1 MKRFRQQ
8 IERDPVYIKQE
19 ERTPMQ
25 TNANLAVHETL
36 QRVHAKMR
44 RWGITLTFLAS
55 QLDVSRQYV
64 WQAVGCRIPVS
75 QERAASLEQTVDTII
90 AQQKHMRSFG
100 ERLRAA
106 RIASGLTLKE
116 VAEMIGYSW
125 VERWEKDLCRPK
137 PGVLWHLFSLY
148 GMTTTPSAHSIRQ
161 GMPLPSAD
169 AE

>member
-1 MKRFRQQ
+1 
-8 IERDPVYIKQE
+8 
-19 ERTPMQ
+19 MQ
-25 TNANLAVHETL
+25 NNASQTANETL
-36 QRVHAKMR
+36 QRVHEKMR

-75 QERAASLEQTVDTII
+75 PERAASLEQTVDTII
-90 AQQKHMRSFG
+90 AQQRHMRSFG
-100 ERLRAA
+100 EKLRAA

-125 VERWEKDLCRPK
+125 VGVERWEKDLCRPK

-148 GMTTTPSAHSIRQ
+148 GMETTPSGHSIRQ
-161 GMPLPSAD
+161 GMRLPSAD